1 MIFYLKQISAGVTK
15 ISQEKEKLAGKL
27 KSFDIETELMREAN
41 AEYKIEIEKL
51 RNELRIYQD
60 ELQKK

>member
-1 MIFYLKQISAGVTK
+1 MIFYLKRISAGVTK

-41 AEYKIEIEKL
+41 AEYKMEIEKL
-51 RNELRIYQD
+51 RNELRFYQD
-60 ELQKK
+60 KLQKK